1 MEVERQLWIRDSRRV
16 CEQLKLQYCHG
27 GAEIHRYES
36 DRKQGQTNSWGVDIV
51 IDHDMP
57 YLQYSNSSSAS
68 KERMEAAGLQ
78 F

>member
-1 MEVERQLWIRDSRRV
+1 MRAVKITILPWWGRDTWSW
-16 CEQLKLQYCHG
+16 
-27 GAEIHRYES
+27 YES

-68 KERMEAAGLQ
+68 KERMEAAALQ
-78 F
+78 S